1 MSTTAELDPI
11 RPIDRARAAQIVCG
25 QVTRDDEM
33 ISAAVQDTFADD
45 WGFGECGSLINVIRA
60 LSEDVEFRPTGIAIA
75 LDGSVYVSDGLNN
88 RIQKFSVALLL

>member
-33 ISAAVQDTFADD
+33 ISAAVQDT
-45 WGFGECGSLINVIRA
+45 
-60 LSEDVEFRPTGIAIA
+60 PTGQTLWRSWQDMPTPLR
-75 LDGSVYVSDGLNN
+75 LDPMVL
-88 RIQKFSVALLL
+88 

>member
-1 MSTTAELDPI
+1 MSATAELDPI

-60 LSEDVEFRPTGIAIA
+60 LSEDVASLMVAASGEQNAAEFARRYLA
-75 LDGSVYVSDGLNN
+75 
-88 RIQKFSVALLL
+88 QLLAEVDE